1 MATMLGSLLVSL
13 GMESA
18 QFKRGMKDA
27 KSEVTA
33 FSKFAKV
40 GMAAVAAGATA
51 AAGAFALMVRQSI
64 NVADQISKA
73 AQSIGIGTEELSRL
87 RYAADL
93 SGVSFEQLQTGVGR
107 LSRNMLD
114 ASRGLGTAQRA
125 FQRLGIDV
133 TNSDGTL
140 RSATEI
146 MGDVADR
153 FSNMK
158 DGAEKT
164 ALAMEI
170 FGRAGA
176 TLIPMLNGGRDGL
189 RALTEEADKF
199 GIVIDT
205 ETGRKAEAFNDNLTR
220 LTGQFEALAIRIAAD
235 LLPHLVTFTEWLIKN
250 QGEIVKTVGN
260 IGDFIS
266 GVAKMAQGV
275 ANGVAWMEER
285 FGSLRRAIAFAIG
298 PLNTLVNLAMRLG
311 GSGGGSGGAMG
322 QTASAMMSMGQ
333 QAVAMAKAMGT
344 VESSGNGAAKAV
356 DRVGGAVKG
365 VSAEAERARQQIEAL
380 VARLFPAAT
389 AAKKFREELAAI
401 NGSGLSDEEKAFARA
416 VLRTETSRGKS
427 PVSGAITDAGPIV
440 NFAKQA
446 QEAIEEFG
454 QKSKIQAVRIAQSFA
469 DMTRNITSSLQGL
482 ANSIRSGDFLGILGG
497 VLDLFTNLGSAG
509 VFGSGLQGRLNRVP
523 GNANG
528 TRNFAGGLSVVGE
541 RGPELVNLPRRSQV
555 IPNHK
560 LNGMGG
566 GGIAQI
572 VPSPYFDV
580 VVDGRVMRA
589 APAVASAG
597 AMQAQTMAA
606 RSARRSIRR

>member
-235 LLPHLVTFTEWLIKN
+235 LLPHLVKFTEWLIKN

-266 GVAKMAQGV
+266 GVARMAQGV

-311 GSGGGSGGAMG
+311 GSNGGSGGAMG

-344 VESSGNGAAKAV
+344 VESSGNGAARSV
-356 DRVGGAVKG
+356 GRVGSAIKTVAKE
-365 VSAEAERARQQIEAL
+365 AEAATLTIDDFMDSLGLGGEVRR
-380 VARLFPAAT
+380 RAAT
-389 AAKKFREELAAI
+389 PI
-401 NGSGLSDEEKAFARA
+401 Q
-416 VLRTETSRGKS
+416 
-427 PVSGAITDAGPIV
+427 GAISAAGSAGGNAIAKRIGEIV
-440 NFAKQA
+440 KEMPKLEKQA
-446 QEAIEEFG
+446 EVTTVAIADTF
-454 QKSKIQAVRIAQSFA
+454 AQMSQ
-469 DMTRNITSSLQGL
+469 RVTSSLQGL